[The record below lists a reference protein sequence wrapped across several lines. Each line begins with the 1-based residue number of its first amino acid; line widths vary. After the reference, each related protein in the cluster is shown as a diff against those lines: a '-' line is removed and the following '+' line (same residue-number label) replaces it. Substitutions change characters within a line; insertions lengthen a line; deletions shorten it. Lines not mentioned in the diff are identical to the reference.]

1 MRRIILALIVSIFMA
16 AGIVHAADEVLMTN
30 NDVAQALVSML
41 NVELPAGAEELSVE
55 EYFEVMAN
63 ALAAAGVTNFV
74 GLDPAANITYA
85 EFIDLVY
92 ALLGGT
98 EDIPGSEKLAYI
110 AGIIPVDFSYEPG
123 EYPTSSEITG
133 FLNDPVFATA
143 VAEAY
148 SPPGFRG
155 AGGQAPGFTLEDT
168 PDRGGAGPA
177 TASLTT
183 S

>member
-1 MRRIILALIVSIFMA
+1 MRKMILILIASIFLA
-16 AGIVHAADEVLMTN
+16 AGTVHAADEVLMTN

-63 ALAAAGVTNFV
+63 ALAAAGITNFV
-74 GLDPAANITYA
+74 GLDPAANVTYA
-85 EFIDLVY
+85 EFVDMVY

-98 EDIPGSEKLAYI
+98 NDVPGSEKLIYI
-110 AGIIPVDFSYEPG
+110 AGIIPIDFSYEPG
-123 EYPTSSEITG
+123 EYPTSGEITG
-133 FLNDPVFATA
+133 FLNNPVFATA

-148 SPPGFRG
+148 SPFSFRG

-168 PDRGGAGPA
+168 PDRGGAGPVV
-177 TASLTT
+177 SST
-183 S
+183 STI